1 MAKRKQRTLRDQI
14 ILAMM
19 GEMPRGITYDRDIME
34 AVGRNQIRITK
45 GSKSILITIEKEA
58 A

>member
-1 MAKRKQRTLRDQI
+1 MAKRKQRTLREQI

-45 GSKSILITIEKEA
+45 GSKSIIITIEKEVA
-58 A
+58 

>member
-1 MAKRKQRTLRDQI
+1 MSKRKQRTLRDQI

-45 GSKSILITIEKEA
+45 GSKSIIITIEKEVA
-58 A
+58 